1 MIQTVF
7 GKDIGLSIRTFRF
20 MDRLNSGIRNRHNF
34 FVWALFSF
42 SKVEND
48 PVNNAES
55 EDIKI
60 LI

>member
-7 GKDIGLSIRTFRF
+7 GKDIGLSVRTFRF
-20 MDRLNSGIRNRHNF
+20 MDRLNSGITNRHNF